1 MKIAGEYS
9 FDAPRPMVWEALQ
22 DPEVLTSVMPGCE
35 NLELVGEN
43 EYEGALN
50 IKVGPVQGKF
60 KGNIKLKDIVEP
72 EGYTMEVD
80 GRGNPGFVKA
90 TAKVSL
96 SEEGEGTKM
105 SYDSDAQVGGRIAGV
120 GQRLIDSSAKAIIKQ
135 SLDGLNDTM
144 KARLAASQGGEAAA
158 AAAAQA
164 PKAPSQS
171 EFAANVAKE
180 VAKDLV
186 PKPVLI
192 ILVILILALLAWI
205 VIF

>member
-35 NLELVGEN
+35 KLELVGEN

-135 SLDGLNDTM
+135 SLDGLNETM